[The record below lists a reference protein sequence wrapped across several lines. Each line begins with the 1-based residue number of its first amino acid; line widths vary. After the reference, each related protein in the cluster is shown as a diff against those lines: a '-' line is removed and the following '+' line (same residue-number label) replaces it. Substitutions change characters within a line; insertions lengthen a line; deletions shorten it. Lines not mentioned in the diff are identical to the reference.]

1 MVGIVIYT
9 HNKHEQFAAEK
20 RGGTAKAPHLFV
32 QTLRL
37 FLHKNALHF
46 VRPCRGR
53 WGCRKTSFFLN
64 FLIKLA
70 KALRSDANAQVQTLR
85 LQSKCD
91 DCDQL

>member
-53 WGCRKTSFFLN
+53 
-64 FLIKLA
+64 
-70 KALRSDANAQVQTLR
+70 
-85 LQSKCD
+85 
-91 DCDQL
+91 